1 MIIRVSRQLL
11 ADIIVLL
18 PGWGP
23 PKIEHI
29 SRTIYMK
36 TDNHLRSGMCPK
48 NMCRLDGDQGQP
60 VNAARL
66 RAVTRT
72 ALAPNKAALH
82 AKWCTR
88 SREAV
93 TKERHVVNKYA

>member
-1 MIIRVSRQLL
+1 M
-11 ADIIVLL
+11 
-18 PGWGP
+18 
-23 PKIEHI
+23 EHI
-29 SRTIYMK
+29 SRTVYMK
-36 TDNHLRSGMCPK
+36 TDKHLRSGMGPEK
-48 NMCRLDGDQGQP
+48 YMCRLDGDQGQP